1 MDREEL
7 AVELQKVIRQ
17 IQMGFRSQ
25 RPGGLIRPG
34 EMRALWVIAH
44 HGPLEKSELAAA
56 LGITKPLVTSLV
68 RRLEELALITQT
80 IPESDRRRRIL
91 FLSARGQE
99 ALDEVKNLRRERMRE
114 VFARLTADEQD
125 QLYALLVKLR
135 GPADEDSAF
144 ASQPPARCHPR
155 PHGHFGRRG
164 C

>member
-17 IQMGFRSQ
+17 IQLGFRTQ
-25 RPGGLIRPG
+25 RPGGLLRPG

-44 HGPLEKSELAAA
+44 HGPLEKSELAVV

-80 IPESDRRRRIL
+80 VPESDRRRRIL
-91 FLSARGQE
+91 RLSARGQD
-99 ALDEVKNLRRERMRE
+99 ALDEVKSLRRERMRE
-114 VFARLTADEQD
+114 VFARLSGEEQD

-144 ASQPPARCHPR
+144 GAQPPARCHPGR
-155 PHGHFGRRG
+155 HGDLGPRG